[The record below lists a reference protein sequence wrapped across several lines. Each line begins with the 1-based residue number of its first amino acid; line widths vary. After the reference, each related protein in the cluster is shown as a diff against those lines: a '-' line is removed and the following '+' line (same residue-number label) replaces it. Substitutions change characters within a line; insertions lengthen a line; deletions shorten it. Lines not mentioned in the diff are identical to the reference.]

1 MPWWHVKAKTYTWD
15 MSRHWTLAAASHG
28 CVIQWQQSAA
38 VTLLAVGTFEADTEL
53 SGRMQLQIQVMLS
66 RRGDVALSYL
76 MLMGTSQELI
86 PEMDAAEKV
95 TV

>member
-1 MPWWHVKAKTYTWD
+1 
-15 MSRHWTLAAASHG
+15 
-28 CVIQWQQSAA
+28 
-38 VTLLAVGTFEADTEL
+38 
-53 SGRMQLQIQVMLS
+53 MQLQIQVMLS